1 MIQEG
6 DCHRRDDSHLTAKEN
21 MSNRKRLA
29 RERLEYYLVYLIL
42 AYRRLI
48 LIAGLLIL
56 VYAITAMFV
65 SPLAGGVA
73 LLPAIFL
80 LLLSNSYSAVVYTA
94 RFGAWIGTLWRHDD

>member
-1 MIQEG
+1 
-6 DCHRRDDSHLTAKEN
+6 
-21 MSNRKRLA
+21 MSNRRRLA

-48 LIAGLLIL
+48 LIVGLLLL
-56 VYAITAMFV
+56 VYATAIMV
-65 SPLAGGVA
+65 ASPLTGIAT

-80 LLLSNSYSAVVYTA
+80 LLLGNSYDIVVYTA